1 MSFTGTLLPYQE
13 EAVDLMCERGKVL
26 VAYDLGLGKTVLTI
40 AAIERLRDEGKIT
53 GPGLV
58 ICLSSLKYQW
68 ANAIDKFTGHT
79 SFPVVIDGTPKQRQA
94 QYEQF
99 KNSQVD
105 YIIMNYEQVVSDWE
119 LVKKLPRA
127 FVVADEATALK
138 SFKSKRSKHVKKL
151 TCPYMFALTGTPVE
165 NGKAEEIFSIMEFV
179 DRHVLGSYPNFEA
192 KYINRNGMGWIDGY
206 KNLTQLH
213 DSLKSTSVRKRQ
225 SDPDV
230 SPYLPE
236 TIMASPLLIPFDPSG
251 RKLYKAICEMLLEDL
266 DEAAAFISSG
276 ASIYTKDGGLID
288 EFRGRI
294 MPKLIA
300 LRQVCAHPQLLK
312 SSGLKFDGFAGNGSL
327 FAAELLESGVLD
339 KEFKSPKLETLKES
353 ISTFLA
359 EDEKNKAVIF
369 TTFVSMTDILGKEL
383 KDHGA
388 NVYTGRMSAKE
399 KENAKV
405 DFQTNPGT
413 RLLISSDAGGYGVD
427 LPQANLLVNYD
438 LPWNAGLALQRN
450 GRIQRASST
459 WEHVVIQDLL
469 MLGSI
474 ETRQYDML
482 QQKMSVANAIVDG
495 EGIGKDGELNLTLG
509 TLRQFLQNN

>member
-1 MSFTGTLLPYQE
+1 MSFVGTLFPYQE

-40 AAIERLRDEGKIT
+40 AAIERLRDEGKID

-58 ICLSSLKYQW
+58 VCLSSLKYQW

-79 SFPVVIDGTPKQRQA
+79 SFPVVIDGTPKQRKA
-94 QYEQF
+94 QYDQF
-99 KNSQVD
+99 KTSQVD
-105 YIIMNYEQVVSDWE
+105 YIILNYEQVVNDYDYLKSIN
-119 LVKKLPRA
+119 
-127 FVVADEATALK
+127 FSFIIADEATALK
-138 SFKSKRSKHVKKL
+138 SFKSKRSKNTKKL
-151 TCPYMFALTGTPVE
+151 KSNIRFALTGTPVE
-165 NGKAEEIFSIMEFV
+165 NGKAEEVFSIMEFV
-179 DRHVLGSYPNFEA
+179 DKKVLGSYPSFEA

-206 KNLTQLH
+206 KNLNDLH
-213 DSLKSTSVRKRQ
+213 HSLKVTSVRKRQ

-236 TIMASPLLIPFDPSG
+236 TIMAAPLLIPFDPSSK
-251 RKLYKAICEMLLEDL
+251 KLYNAICEMLLKDL
-266 DEAAAFISSG
+266 DEAATYINSG
-276 ASIYTKDGGLID
+276 VSIYTNDGGLID
-288 EFRGRI
+288 DFRGRI

-300 LRQVCAHPQLLK
+300 LRQVCAHPNLLK

-327 FAAELLESGVLD
+327 FAAELLELGLLD
-339 KEFKSPKLETLKES
+339 REFRTPKLETLKET
-353 ISTFLA
+353 ISNFLA
-359 EDEKNKAVIF
+359 EDPKNKAVIF
-369 TTFVSMTDILGKEL
+369 TTFVGMTDILGKEL
-383 KDHGA
+383 KEHGA
-388 NVYTGRMSAKE
+388 NIYTGRINAKE
-399 KENAKV
+399 KELAKV

-413 RLLISSDAGGYGVD
+413 RLLVSSDAGGYGVD

-474 ETRQYDML
+474 EQRQYDML

-495 EGIGKDGELNLTLG
+495 EGIGKNGELKLTLG
-509 TLRQFLQNN
+509 TLRQFLQDI